1 MQNAR
6 MSLYKIHTYLAAFG
20 LLLVSATPAFS
31 ELEYVP
37 IPTKEEMRSIQLQA
51 FTCSRTNDAEACL
64 RTRQM
69 VDPLMDHP
77 RLPSSCKDV
86 VWDLLQVAKTAT
98 KNSFQRRDAI
108 DRPARRLSVIC
119 INPTRQKSPNPSNQG
134 ALVPQQS

>member
-1 MQNAR
+1 
-6 MSLYKIHTYLAAFG
+6 MSFHKIQTNLAVLG
-20 LLLVSATPAFS
+20 LLLLSATPAFS

-37 IPTKEEMRSIQLQA
+37 IPTKEELRSIQLQA
-51 FTCSRTNDAEACL
+51 FTCSRTNEAEACR

-86 VWDLLQVAKTAT
+86 VWDLLQVAKTAS

-108 DRPARRLSVIC
+108 DSPARRLSVIC
-119 INPTRQKSPNPSNQG
+119 INSTRQKSPNPSNHG
-134 ALVPQQS
+134 GLVPQQS